1 MHSAKSRWFIEAFES
16 HSGRIQRT
24 QIAECP
30 FTVGR
35 AANCHFVLSSHL
47 TSRRHAEFTLVD
59 GQLRL
64 SDCGSTNGTFVN
76 HQRIESTTPI
86 QDGDI
91 LHFADLEF
99 RLTEEPAVTVAA
111 NSMNIAPDS
120 TMSGP
125 LQLSHQF
132 PLQSRAFQD
141 LLHQGQ
147 VTGVIQPITTTQGHL
162 YGYELLGRGCHP
174 ELPESPGPLIALA
187 DMLGLSVEFSELLR
201 HRGMSLLAHSNIMHP
216 IFFNISPPELND
228 TPRLLTSLEECR
240 RLNPRLPLVLEIHE
254 AAITSPKLIRELRQ
268 QLNSLQIRLAYDDFG
283 AGQARLLELVE
294 SPPDYLKFD
303 YVLINE
309 LSDKQSP
316 RYQLLH
322 IMNRLAQDIGIKTLA
337 ECIETEPVAQLCR
350 QINVNYFQGFLFGRP
365 MAIPK
370 KYP

>member
-1 MHSAKSRWFIEAFES
+1 MSSAPSRWFIEAFES
-16 HSGRIQRT
+16 HTSRIHRT
-24 QIAECP
+24 QIAEYP

-35 AANCHFVLSSHL
+35 SAECHFVLKSNL
-47 TSRRHAEFTLVD
+47 TSRRHAEFILVD

-76 HQRIESTTPI
+76 HQRIEHTTAV

-91 LHFADLEF
+91 LHFANLEF
-99 RLTEEPAVTVAA
+99 RLTQEPTVPIAA
-111 NSMNIAPDS
+111 DSIGIAPDS

-125 LQLSHQF
+125 LNLSHQF
-132 PLQSRAFQD
+132 PLKSGAFRD
-141 LLHQGQ
+141 LLKQGQ

-174 ELPESPGPLIALA
+174 ELPESPEPLIALA

-201 HRGMSLLAHSNIMHP
+201 HRGMSLLAHSGIQQP
-216 IFFNISPPELND
+216 IFFNISPKELND
-228 TPRLLTSLEECR
+228 IPRLLTSLELCR

-254 AAITSPKLIRELRQ
+254 AAITSPKLIKELRQ
-268 QLNSLQIRLAYDDFG
+268 QLNALQIRLAYDDFG

-294 SPPDYLKFD
+294 APPDYLKFD

-309 LSDKQSP
+309 LADQHSP
-316 RYQLLH
+316 RYQLLQL
-322 IMNRLAQDIGIKTLA
+322 MNRLGQDIGIATLA
-337 ECIETEPVAQLCR
+337 ECIETESVAELCR

-365 MAIPK
+365 MPIPDK
-370 KYP
+370 RT